1 MAVFDIGWATIAPN
15 SNFEWFIHGWSNTE
29 AVTYS
34 ICVFGVPAP
43 GVPFPLA
50 KATLTQG
57 QYMRHVDGTFAQK
70 VFIQNNA
77 AFNPVDVHLLAQ
89 SESL

>member
-15 SNFEWFIHGWSNTE
+15 SNFEWFIHGWSAKQ

-34 ICVFGVPAP
+34 IVVFGNPAP
-43 GVPFPLA
+43 GVPNPLS

-57 QYMRHVDGTFAQK
+57 QYYKHVDGTFAQK

-77 AFNPVDVHLLAQ
+77 PFNPVNVHLLAQ
-89 SESL
+89 VESL